1 MSDVDITINETIAN
15 IQVSNNDVV
24 VQAVNSQTVNVDV
37 VDSTINVD
45 ITNGAGPQGPAGPGV
60 AVGGVAGDFLI
71 KLSSTNYDTA
81 WTSTIDLGT
90 W

>member
-1 MSDVDITINETIAN
+1 MSDVDITINEIIAN
-15 IQVSNNDVV
+15 ITVSNNDVV

-37 VDSTINVD
+37 LDSTVVVD
-45 ITNGAGPQGPAGPGV
+45 ITNGAGPGV
-60 AVGGVAGDFLI
+60 PIGGVAGDFII

>member
-15 IQVSNNDVV
+15 ITVSNNDVV

-37 VDSTINVD
+37 ADSTIVVD
-45 ITNGAGPQGPAGPGV
+45 ITNGAGPGV
-60 AVGGVAGDFLI
+60 AVGGVAGDFII